1 MKITLLEKVGRKE
14 KGTSF
19 EVSPP
24 TAISLI
30 KKGVAV
36 EFGKEVAK
44 PKKAEAKPKKEEN
57 KAKTEE

>member
-1 MKITLLEKVGRKE
+1 MKVTLLEKVGRKE

-19 EVSPP
+19 EVSSP

-30 KKGVAV
+30 KKGVAI
-36 EFGKEVAK
+36 EFGKEVVK
-44 PKKAEAKPKKEEN
+44 TKKKEN

>member
-1 MKITLLEKVGRKE
+1 MKVTLLEKVGRKE

-19 EVSPP
+19 EVSSP

-30 KKGVAV
+30 KKRVAI

-44 PKKAEAKPKKEEN
+44 KAKPKKEEN